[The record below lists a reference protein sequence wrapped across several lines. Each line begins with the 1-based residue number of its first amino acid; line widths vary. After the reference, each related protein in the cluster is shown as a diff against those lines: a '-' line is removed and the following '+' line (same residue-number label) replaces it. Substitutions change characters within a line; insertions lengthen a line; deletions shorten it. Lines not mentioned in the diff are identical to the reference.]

1 MKSLQNNKVHIVSR
15 MQELLDE
22 KINEYKAAIAEAMES
37 RNSDTKSSA
46 GDKFETGRAM
56 IQMEIDKSEAQLAK
70 TINMKAELDQIKF
83 DKNNSSV
90 GFGSLVI
97 TNNETYLVAVSMG
110 VIHLDDQNIYA
121 ISLASPIGEILNRK
135 KQGDQFEFRGRNYLI
150 NQII

>member
-1 MKSLQNNKVHIVSR
+1 MHK
-15 MQELLDE
+15 LLNE
-22 KINEYKAAIAEAMES
+22 KINEYKASIAEAMES

-70 TINMKAELDQIKF
+70 TMNMKAELDQIKF
-83 DKNNSSV
+83 DKDNSAV

-110 VIHLDDQNIYA
+110 MVQVEEQTIYA
-121 ISLASPIGEILNRK
+121 ITLASPIGEVLNRK

-150 NQII
+150 NQIA